1 MTIRRCA
8 VMLPGPAA
16 PEATPTPTAD
26 PTPTPTA
33 TPDPTADR
41 EPPRSPG
48 PSHPR
53 QWRWPVPVDDVQALL
68 QQRVTLPDDDPR
80 HGEIRSRVVE
90 LCLPVAHRVA
100 RWFRFDGLP
109 QDDLVQV
116 ASMGLVQAL
125 NRYDPRLGFEFLG
138 FAVPTMCGELRHY
151 LRDLAWTLHVPR
163 SVQETRVQVRRGR
176 DELTQRLRREPTVQ
190 ELAAHLDISGT
201 EVAEADIASSARR
214 PMSLNHRVV
223 ADEPVEL
230 VELLGDRDAEFERV
244 EYHMDIWKHLAEL
257 PERDREL
264 IAMRFFGELTQKEIG
279 QRMGVSQMHVS
290 RLLNRALAF
299 LRRRLLEDAA

>member
-1 MTIRRCA
+1 MAIRRCA
-8 VMLPGPAA
+8 VVRPRTTEREAAQAADGP
-16 PEATPTPTAD
+16 
-26 PTPTPTA
+26 
-33 TPDPTADR
+33 
-41 EPPRSPG
+41 EPPESAG
-48 PSHPR
+48 AAHPR
-53 QWRWPVPVDDVQALL
+53 QWKWPVPVDLVQALL
-68 QQRVTLPDDDPR
+68 QQRLTLPADDPR

-100 RWFRFDGLP
+100 RWFRFDGLL

-151 LRDLAWTLHVPR
+151 LRDLTWTLHVPR
-163 SVQETRVQVRRGR
+163 AVQETRVRVRRGR
-176 DELTQRLRREPTVQ
+176 EELTQSLRREPTTG
-190 ELAAHLDISGT
+190 ELAVHLDLSEA
-201 EVAEADIASSARR
+201 EVAEADLASSARR
-214 PMSLNHRVV
+214 PMSLNHHVA

-244 EYHMDIWKHLAEL
+244 EYHMDIWKHVAEL
-257 PERDREL
+257 PDRDREL

-290 RLLNRALAF
+290 RLLNRALAV
-299 LRRRLLEDAA
+299 LRGRLLEDAA